1 MCSHS
6 GVSLG
11 DRERKH
17 PPSDEPPASSGSSW
31 LGEQG
36 GGGWGSGAARHAQ
49 PIACSLCLYRMG
61 EALGHVPGIE
71 VASEE
76 MRL

>member
-1 MCSHS
+1 MFGLMRAKEIALAGVPNCGSRRQERVSRQCMCSHS
-6 GVSLG
+6 GVSPG

-36 GGGWGSGAARHAQ
+36 GG
-49 PIACSLCLYRMG
+49 
-61 EALGHVPGIE
+61 
-71 VASEE
+71 
-76 MRL
+76 